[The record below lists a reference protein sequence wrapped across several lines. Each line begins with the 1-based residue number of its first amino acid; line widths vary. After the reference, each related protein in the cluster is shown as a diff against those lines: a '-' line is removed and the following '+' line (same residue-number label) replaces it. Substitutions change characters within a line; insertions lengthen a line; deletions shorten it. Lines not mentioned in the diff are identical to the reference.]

1 MSITKG
7 IKLWL
12 IPLVGILIY
21 AHSLGNQFVIDDSSQ
36 ILDNTAIHSIKNIPS
51 LFLGSSFSE
60 DNTLV
65 GIYYKPVMTT
75 LYTFIYSLFGA
86 NPFPFHFV
94 QLILHLANTLLIYL
108 LFKRFFSNTLSYLLS
123 IIFLI
128 HPINTQAV
136 VYISSLQDPLFF
148 FFGIIAFLQITKDNL
163 SIKNYLLFSITIFL
177 SLLSKETG
185 FLFILVSLI
194 FRLVINVK
202 DRGKFFFL
210 TLFLSSF
217 YLLIHYMVVGFKL
230 SAENS
235 FPMYSASLLE
245 RIISIPKIVLYYL
258 TTFFFPLVIP
268 GDQMWVVKNQNL
280 ANFYAPLIIDGLFF
294 LALLFFY
301 VKIWRDKSSFLKP
314 LTFFTIWFI
323 LGLGFHLQ
331 IFPLDS
337 TVADRWFYYPMVG
350 ILGMIGVTIKFF
362 ETLKPWANFRK
373 MKLSLIFQIIVTIL
387 ILILSYRTF
396 LRTLDWKDGLTLAQ
410 KDIQVNTGN
419 FALENFLGGELIRA
433 QRFDEALKHINK
445 AIQLYPQEWQA
456 WNNRGVIYRHLGAVK
471 NDLSY
476 IQQAK
481 ENFIMANNKTSAYSP
496 FENLVETVFYFDSP
510 KEARRLI
517 LDYFKIAPISSN
529 LWAVLSLSEYQLGSN
544 EQALETAKQGLL
556 KNPNDQNLKVLYQ
569 ILLSNQTIKIIR
581 PQY

>member
-1 MSITKG
+1 MEK
-7 IKLWL
+7 KLL
-12 IPLVGILIY
+12 IIPLIGFIIFVH
-21 AHSLGNQFVIDDSSQ
+21 ALGNQFVIDDSSQ
-36 ILDNTAIHSIKNIPS
+36 IIENTVVHSIANIPS
-51 LFLGSSFSE
+51 LFLGSSFGE
-60 DNTLV
+60 DNALV
-65 GIYYKPVMTT
+65 GVYYKPVMTT
-75 LYTFIYSLFGA
+75 LYTFIYSLFGT

-94 QLILHLANTLLIYL
+94 QLLLHISNALLIYL
-108 LFKRFFSNTLSYLLS
+108 LLKRFFSNILSYLLS
-123 IIFLI
+123 LIFLI

-148 FFGIIAFLQITKDNL
+148 FFGMIALLQITKDKL

-194 FRLVINVK
+194 FRFVISVK
-202 DRGKFFFL
+202 ERGKLFFL
-210 TLFLSSF
+210 TLFLSSA
-217 YLLIHYMVVGFKL
+217 YLLIHYLVVGFKF

-235 FPMYSASLLE
+235 FPMFGVSLLE
-245 RIISIPKIVLYYL
+245 RMISIPKMILYYL

-268 GDQMWVVKNQNL
+268 GDQMWVVKNL
-280 ANFYAPLIIDGLFF
+280 DWTNFYAPLMIDGLFF

-301 VKIWRDKSSFLKP
+301 IKVWRDKSSFIKP

-337 TVADRWFYYPMVG
+337 TVADRWFYFPMVG
-350 ILGMIGVTIKFF
+350 LLGMIGVAINVF
-362 ETLKPWANFRK
+362 ETSKLWVNFRK
-373 MKLSLIFQIIVTIL
+373 KQLILIFQIIVIIL

-410 KDIQVNTGN
+410 KDIQVNIDN
-419 FALENFLGGELIRA
+419 FALENLLGGELIKA

-456 WNNRGVIYRHLGAVK
+456 WNNKGVIYRHLGAVK
-471 NDLSY
+471 NDLNY

-481 ENFIMANNKTSAYSP
+481 ENFIIANNKTSSYSP

-510 KEARRLI
+510 KEARQLI
-517 LDYFKIAPISSN
+517 LGYLKIAPISSN
-529 LWAVLSLSEYQLGSN
+529 LWIVLSLSEYQLGSS

-556 KNPNDQNLKVLYQ
+556 KNPNDQNLRVLYQ
-569 ILLSNQTIKIIR
+569 VLLSHQTIEIKR

>member
-1 MSITKG
+1 MGK
-7 IKLWL
+7 KLL
-12 IPLVGILIY
+12 IIPLIGFIIFVH
-21 AHSLGNQFVIDDSSQ
+21 ALGNQFVIDDSSQ
-36 ILDNTAIHSIKNIPS
+36 IIENTVVHSIANIPS
-51 LFLGSSFSE
+51 LFLGSSFGE
-60 DNTLV
+60 DNALV
-65 GIYYKPVMTT
+65 GVYYKPVMTT
-75 LYTFIYSLFGA
+75 LYTFIYSLFGT

-94 QLILHLANTLLIYL
+94 QLLLHISNALLIYL
-108 LFKRFFSNTLSYLLS
+108 LLKRFFSNILSYLLS
-123 IIFLI
+123 LIFLI

-148 FFGIIAFLQITKDNL
+148 FFGMIALLQITKDKL

-194 FRLVINVK
+194 FRFVISVK
-202 DRGKFFFL
+202 ERGKLFFL
-210 TLFLSSF
+210 TLFLSSA
-217 YLLIHYMVVGFKL
+217 YLLIHYLVVGFKF

-235 FPMYSASLLE
+235 FPMFGVSLLE
-245 RIISIPKIVLYYL
+245 RMISIPKMILYYL

-268 GDQMWVVKNQNL
+268 GDQMWVVKNL
-280 ANFYAPLIIDGLFF
+280 DWTNFYAPLMIDGLFF
-294 LALLFFY
+294 LTLLFFY
-301 VKIWRDKSSFLKP
+301 IKVWRDKSSFIKP

-337 TVADRWFYYPMVG
+337 TVADRWFYFPMVG
-350 ILGMIGVTIKFF
+350 LLGMIGVAINVF
-362 ETLKPWANFRK
+362 ETSKLWVNFRK
-373 MKLSLIFQIIVTIL
+373 KQLILIFQIIVIIL

-410 KDIQVNTGN
+410 KDIQVNIDN
-419 FALENFLGGELIRA
+419 FALENLLGGELIKA

-456 WNNRGVIYRHLGAVK
+456 WNNKGVIYRHLGAVK
-471 NDLSY
+471 NDLNY

-481 ENFIMANNKTSAYSP
+481 ENFIIANNKTSSYSP

-510 KEARRLI
+510 KEARQLI
-517 LDYFKIAPISSN
+517 LDYLKIAPISSN
-529 LWAVLSLSEYQLGSN
+529 LWLVLSLSEYQLGSS

-556 KNPNDQNLKVLYQ
+556 KNPNDQNLRVLYQ
-569 ILLSNQTIKIIR
+569 VLLSHQTIEIKR